1 MPAARRRAPCL
12 ALLAAVLL
20 AAPAVAADAP
30 AASPDAMS
38 QDAMSQGAM
47 SQGAMSYDTAR
58 ERAQGQTVY
67 FNAWGG
73 DPRVNRYIDWVGDQ
87 VDARFDID
95 LRHVKLSDTANAVTR
110 VLSEKTAGRTEGGS
124 IDLIWINGENFA
136 KMKEN
141 DLLYGPFADKLPN
154 WELVDFDEK
163 PSTRIDFTIPTE
175 AYEAP
180 WGMAKFNF
188 IYDRDRIDP
197 ENTPEGMRELA
208 AWAKAHPGRLSY
220 PAPPD
225 FLGTTFLKQALIEV
239 TEDPDLLQ
247 EPVQSDAQFERVT
260 EPLWTYLDGLHP
272 HLWRQGRDFPKSG
285 PAQIQML
292 NDGVLDIALSFYPSQ
307 ATGLIQEGRLP
318 ESART
323 FVFDS
328 GTIGNT
334 HFVAIPF
341 NAAHKA
347 GAMVVANFLM
357 SPEAQAHKARRD
369 VWGDQTVLDVDE
381 LPADKRALFEE
392 IERGKATL
400 SPEELG
406 PTLLEPHP
414 TWMTRVEQAWQKR
427 YGS

>member
-1 MPAARRRAPCL
+1 MTTSQAPVAAAGRKIMAGLALAAGLVLAGPAAAEP
-12 ALLAAVLL
+12 V
-20 AAPAVAADAP
+20 
-30 AASPDAMS
+30 
-38 QDAMSQGAM
+38 
-47 SQGAMSYDTAR
+47 MSYDTAR
-58 ERAQGQTVY
+58 ERADGQTVY

-73 DPRVNRYIDWVGDQ
+73 DPQVNRYIAWVADEVEKRSG
-87 VDARFDID
+87 ID

-110 VLSEKTAGRTEGGS
+110 VLSEKTAGRDEGGS

-141 DLLYGPFADKLPN
+141 SLLYGPFADKLPN
-154 WELVDFDEK
+154 WPLVDFDEK
-163 PSTRIDFTIPTE
+163 PTTKIDFTIPTE

-188 IYDRDRIDP
+188 IYDSARIDP
-197 ENTPEGMRELA
+197 ADTPESMRELA
-208 AWAKAHPGRLSY
+208 QWAEAHPRRLSY

-225 FLGTTFLKQALIEV
+225 FLGTTFLKQALIELAD
-239 TEDPDLLQ
+239 DPDVLQ
-247 EPVQSDAQFERVT
+247 EPVSSTAQFERVT
-260 EPLWTYLDGLHP
+260 EPLWAYLDELHP

-285 PAQIQML
+285 PAQVQML
-292 NDGVLDIALSFYPSQ
+292 NDGVLDIAPSFYPSQ
-307 ATGLIQEGRLP
+307 ASSLISEGRLP

-328 GTIGNT
+328 GMIGNT
-334 HFVAIPF
+334 HFVAIPY

-357 SPEAQAHKARRD
+357 SPVAQAEKARPG
-369 VWGDQTVLDVDE
+369 VWGDQTVLDVDD
-381 LPADKRALFEE
+381 LPAEQRRLFQE
-392 IERGKATL
+392 IDRGKATL
-400 SPEELG
+400 GPSELG

-414 TWMTRVEQAWQKR
+414 TWMTRIEQAWQKR

>member
-1 MPAARRRAPCL
+1 MTISRARTTTAGAMARRT
-12 ALLAAVLL
+12 LLAGVAL
-20 AAPAVAADAP
+20 ATGLTLAGPATAAD
-30 AASPDAMS
+30 D
-38 QDAMSQGAM
+38 
-47 SQGAMSYDTAR
+47 GAMSYDTAV
-58 ERAQGQTVY
+58 ERAEGQTVY

-73 DPRVNRYIDWVGDQ
+73 DPQVNQYLSWVGEQ
-87 VDARFDID
+87 VETRFDID

-110 VLSEKTAGRTEGGS
+110 VLSEKTAGRDDGGS

-154 WELVDFDEK
+154 WDLVDFDDK
-163 PSTRIDFTIPTE
+163 PTTKIDFTIPTE

-188 IYDRDRIDP
+188 VYDSARIAP
-197 ENTPEGMRELA
+197 EATPDGMRELA
-208 AWAKAHPGRLSY
+208 DWAAAHPRRLSY

-225 FLGTTFLKQALIEV
+225 FLGTTFLKQALIELAN
-239 TEDPDLLQ
+239 DPDLLQ
-247 EPVQSDAQFERVT
+247 DAVQSDAQFARVT
-260 EPLWTYLDGLHP
+260 EPLWTYLDELHP
-272 HLWRQGRDFPKSG
+272 HLWRDGRDFPKSG
-285 PAQIQML
+285 PAQVQML
-292 NDGVLDIALSFYPSQ
+292 NDGVLDMALSFYPAQ
-307 ATGLIQEGRLP
+307 ASGLIQEGRLP

-328 GTIGNT
+328 GMIGNT
-334 HFVAIPF
+334 HFVAIPY

-357 SPEAQAHKARRD
+357 SPEAQAHKARPD
-369 VWGDQTVLDVDE
+369 VWGDQTVLDVGE
-381 LPADKRALFEE
+381 LAPEQRRLFQE

-400 SPEELG
+400 SPSELG

-414 TWMTRVEQAWQKR
+414 TWMTRIEQEWQKR

>member
-1 MPAARRRAPCL
+1 MTRPQGGSAGARIGLGGLGRAGLALALGLALAGPAA
-12 ALLAAVLL
+12 
-20 AAPAVAADAP
+20 AD
-30 AASPDAMS
+30 
-38 QDAMSQGAM
+38 G
-47 SQGAMSYDTAR
+47 GAMSYDTAR
-58 ERAQGQTVY
+58 ARAQGQTVY

-73 DPRVNRYIDWVGDQ
+73 DPQVNGYLDWVAGQ
-87 VDARFDID
+87 VDERFDVT

-110 VLSEKTAGRTEGGS
+110 VLSEKTAGRDAQGS

-154 WELVDFDEK
+154 WDLVDFDEK
-163 PSTRIDFTIPTE
+163 PTTKIDFTIPTE
-175 AYEAP
+175 GYEAP

-188 IYDRDRIDP
+188 IYDQARIDP
-197 ENTPEGMRELA
+197 SDTPDSMRDLA
-208 AWAKAHPGRLSY
+208 RWAEAHPRRLSY

-225 FLGTTFLKQALIEV
+225 FLGTTFLKQALIELSN
-239 TEDPDLLQ
+239 TPDALQ
-247 EPVQSDAQFERVT
+247 QAVQSDAQFARVT
-260 EPLWTYLDGLHP
+260 EPLWAYLDDLHP
-272 HLWRQGRDFPKSG
+272 HLWREGRDFPKSG
-285 PAQIQML
+285 PAQVQML

-307 ATGLIQEGRLP
+307 ASGLIAEGRLP

-328 GTIGNT
+328 GMIGNT
-334 HFVAIPF
+334 HFVAIPY

-357 SPEAQAHKARRD
+357 SPQAQAQKARPD
-369 VWGDQTVLDVDE
+369 VWGDQTVLDVDQ
-381 LPADKRALFEE
+381 LPPEQRQAFQNV
-392 IERGKATL
+392 ERGKATL
-400 SPEELG
+400 GPGELG

-414 TWMTRVEQAWQKR
+414 TWMTRIEQEWQKR

>member
-1 MPAARRRAPCL
+1 MTRSQVPEAAAGRKIVAGLALAAGLILAGPAAAEP
-12 ALLAAVLL
+12 V
-20 AAPAVAADAP
+20 
-30 AASPDAMS
+30 
-38 QDAMSQGAM
+38 
-47 SQGAMSYDTAR
+47 MSYDTAR
-58 ERAQGQTVY
+58 ERADGQTVY

-73 DPRVNRYIDWVGDQ
+73 DPQVNRYIAWVADE
-87 VDARFDID
+87 VEDRFGID

-110 VLSEKTAGRTEGGS
+110 VLSEKTAGRDDGGS

-163 PSTRIDFTIPTE
+163 PTTKIDFTIPTE

-188 IYDRDRIDP
+188 IYDSARIDP
-197 ENTPEGMRELA
+197 ATTPEGMRDLA
-208 AWAKAHPGRLSY
+208 AWAEAHPRRLSY

-225 FLGTTFLKQALIEV
+225 FLGTTFLKQALIELAS
-239 TEDPDLLQ
+239 DPDLLQ
-247 EPVQSDAQFERVT
+247 EPVRSTAQFDRVT
-260 EPLWTYLDGLHP
+260 APLWAYLDDLHP

-285 PAQIQML
+285 PAQVQML
-292 NDGVLDIALSFYPSQ
+292 NDGVLDIAPSFYPSQ
-307 ATGLIQEGRLP
+307 ASSLIGEGRLP

-328 GTIGNT
+328 GMIGNT
-334 HFVAIPF
+334 HFVAIPY

-357 SPEAQAHKARRD
+357 SPVAQAEKARPG

-381 LPADKRALFEE
+381 LPPEDRRLFQE
-392 IERGKATL
+392 IDRGKATL
-400 SPEELG
+400 GPSELG

-414 TWMTRVEQAWQKR
+414 TWMTRIEQAWQKR

>member
-1 MPAARRRAPCL
+1 MRSQVPQAAAGRKIMAGLALAAGLILAGPAAAEP
-12 ALLAAVLL
+12 V
-20 AAPAVAADAP
+20 
-30 AASPDAMS
+30 
-38 QDAMSQGAM
+38 
-47 SQGAMSYDTAR
+47 MSYDTAR
-58 ERAQGQTVY
+58 ERADSQTVY

-73 DPRVNRYIDWVGDQ
+73 DPQVNRYIAWVADE
-87 VDARFDID
+87 VENRFGID

-110 VLSEKTAGRTEGGS
+110 VLSEKTAGRDDGGS

-154 WELVDFDEK
+154 WALVDFDEK
-163 PSTRIDFTIPTE
+163 PTTKIDFTIPTE

-188 IYDRDRIDP
+188 IYDSARIDP
-197 ENTPEGMRELA
+197 ATTPEGMRDLA
-208 AWAKAHPGRLSY
+208 AWAEAHPRRLSY

-225 FLGTTFLKQALIEV
+225 FLGTTFLKQALIELAS
-239 TEDPDLLQ
+239 DPDLLQ
-247 EPVQSDAQFERVT
+247 EPVRSTAQFDRVT
-260 EPLWTYLDGLHP
+260 EPLWAYLDDLHP

-285 PAQIQML
+285 PAQVQML
-292 NDGVLDIALSFYPSQ
+292 NDGVLDIAPSFYPSQ
-307 ATGLIQEGRLP
+307 ASSLIEEGRLP

-328 GTIGNT
+328 GMIGNT
-334 HFVAIPF
+334 HFVAIPY

-357 SPEAQAHKARRD
+357 SPVAQAEKARPG

-381 LPADKRALFEE
+381 LPPEDRRLFQE
-392 IERGKATL
+392 IDRGKATL
-400 SPEELG
+400 GPSELG

-414 TWMTRVEQAWQKR
+414 TWMTRIEQAWQKR

>member
-1 MPAARRRAPCL
+1 MTTSRALTTVTGAKLGRGLRAGSMVLTGLAIAAGLILARPAG
-12 ALLAAVLL
+12 
-20 AAPAVAADAP
+20 AAD
-30 AASPDAMS
+30 
-38 QDAMSQGAM
+38 GAVM
-47 SQGAMSYDTAR
+47 GYETAR
-58 ERAQGQTVY
+58 ARAQGQTVY

-73 DPRVNRYIDWVGDQ
+73 DPQVNRYIGWVAEE
-87 VDARFDID
+87 VEHRFAVE

-110 VLSEKTAGRTEGGS
+110 VLSEKTAGRDTGGS

-154 WELVDFDEK
+154 WKLVDFDDK
-163 PSTRIDFTIPTE
+163 PTTRIDFTIPTE

-188 IYDRDRIDP
+188 IYDSARIDP
-197 ENTPEGMRELA
+197 ADTPESMRALA
-208 AWAKAHPGRLSY
+208 KWAEAHPGRLSY

-225 FLGTTFLKQALIEV
+225 FLGTTFLKQALIELASK
-239 TEDPDLLQ
+239 PDLLQ
-247 EPVQSDAQFERVT
+247 QPVQSQAQFDRVT
-260 EPLWTYLDGLHP
+260 EPLWAYLDGLHP

-285 PAQIQML
+285 PAQVQML
-292 NDGVLDIALSFYPSQ
+292 NDGVLDMALSFYPSQ
-307 ATGLIQEGRLP
+307 ASNLIQEGRLP

-328 GTIGNT
+328 GMIGNT
-334 HFVAIPF
+334 HFVAIPY

-357 SPEAQAHKARRD
+357 SPEAQAHKARPD

-381 LPADKRALFEE
+381 LPPEPRRLFQD

-400 SPEELG
+400 APGELG

-414 TWMTRVEQAWQKR
+414 SWMTRIEQAWQKR

>member
-1 MPAARRRAPCL
+1 MTTSRPGRRAPAAGPIARL
-12 ALLAAVLL
+12 GAAAALLAGLAGAVP
-20 AAPAVAADAP
+20 AAAADGVI
-30 AASPDAMS
+30 D
-38 QDAMSQGAM
+38 
-47 SQGAMSYDTAR
+47 YDTAR
-58 ERAQGQTVY
+58 SRAAGQTVY

-73 DPRVNRYIDWVGDQ
+73 DPQVNRYLDWVAGQ
-87 VDARFDID
+87 VDRRFEID
-95 LRHVKLSDTANAVTR
+95 LRHVKLSDTANAVAR
-110 VLSEKTAGRTEGGS
+110 VLSEKSAGRDTGGS

-154 WELVDFDEK
+154 WALVDFDDK
-163 PSTRIDFTIPTE
+163 PTTRIDFTIPTE

-188 IYDRDRIDP
+188 IYDSARIDP
-197 ENTPEGMRELA
+197 AETPESMRALA
-208 AWAKAHPGRLSY
+208 AWAEEHPRRLSY

-225 FLGTTFLKQALIEV
+225 FLGTTFLKQALIELSS
-239 TEDPDLLQ
+239 DPDVLQ
-247 EPVQSDAQFERVT
+247 EPVRSDAQFARVT
-260 EPLWTYLDGLHP
+260 EPLWAYLEHLHP
-272 HLWRQGRDFPKSG
+272 HLWRAGRDFPKSG
-285 PAQIQML
+285 PAQVQMV

-307 ATGLIQEGRLP
+307 ASGLIEEGRLP

-328 GTIGNT
+328 GMIGNT
-334 HFVAIPF
+334 HFVAIPY

-357 SPEAQAHKARRD
+357 SPEAQAHKARPD
-369 VWGDQTVLDVDE
+369 VWGDQTVLDVDA
-381 LPADKRALFEE
+381 LPPEKRRLFADIA
-392 IERGKATL
+392 RGKATL
-400 SPEELG
+400 SPSELG

-414 TWMTRVEQAWQKR
+414 TWMTRIEQAWQER

>member
-1 MPAARRRAPCL
+1 MTTSRARWNGLSGGGRTLLGAL
-12 ALLAAVLL
+12 ALAAVL
-20 AAPAVAADAP
+20 AFSRQAP
-30 AASPDAMS
+30 AAGDGVMS
-38 QDAMSQGAM
+38 H
-47 SQGAMSYDTAR
+47 DTALS
-58 ERAQGQTVY
+58 RAEGQTVY

-73 DPRVNRYIDWVGDQ
+73 DPQVNQYIDWVAQ
-87 VDARFDID
+87 EVDARFGID

-110 VLSEKTAGRTEGGS
+110 VLSEKTAGRDEGGS

-163 PSTRIDFTIPTE
+163 PTTRIDFTIPTE

-188 IYDRDRIDP
+188 IYDSARIDSD
-197 ENTPEGMRELA
+197 ETPESMRELA
-208 AWAKAHPGRLSY
+208 SWAKAHPRRLSY

-225 FLGTTFLKQALIEV
+225 FLGTTFLKQALIELAS
-239 TEDPDLLQ
+239 DPDVLQ
-247 EPVQSDAQFERVT
+247 EAVQSDDQFARVT
-260 EPLWTYLDGLHP
+260 EPLWAYLDDLHP

-285 PAQIQML
+285 PAQVQML

-307 ATGLIQEGRLP
+307 ASGLIREGRLP

-328 GTIGNT
+328 GMIGNT
-334 HFVAIPF
+334 HFVAIPY

-357 SPEAQAHKARRD
+357 SPEAQAHKAKPD

-381 LPADKRALFEE
+381 LPPEQRRLFAQ

-400 SPEELG
+400 SPSELG

-414 TWMTRVEQAWQKR
+414 TWMTRIEQAWQRR

>member
-1 MPAARRRAPCL
+1 MTTSRPRRRAPAAGPIARL
-12 ALLAAVLL
+12 GAAAALLAGLAGAVP
-20 AAPAVAADAP
+20 AAAADGVI
-30 AASPDAMS
+30 D
-38 QDAMSQGAM
+38 
-47 SQGAMSYDTAR
+47 YDTAR
-58 ERAQGQTVY
+58 SRAAGQTVY

-73 DPRVNRYIDWVGDQ
+73 DPQVNRYLDWVAGQ
-87 VDARFDID
+87 VDRRFEID
-95 LRHVKLSDTANAVTR
+95 LRHVKLSDTANAVAR
-110 VLSEKTAGRTEGGS
+110 VLSEKSAGRDTGGS

-154 WELVDFDEK
+154 WALVDFDDK
-163 PSTRIDFTIPTE
+163 PTTRIDFTIPTE

-188 IYDRDRIDP
+188 IYDSARIDP
-197 ENTPEGMRELA
+197 AETPESMRALA
-208 AWAKAHPGRLSY
+208 AWAEEHPRRLSY

-225 FLGTTFLKQALIEV
+225 FLGTTFLKQALIELSS
-239 TEDPDLLQ
+239 DPDVLQ
-247 EPVQSDAQFERVT
+247 EPVRSDAQFARVT
-260 EPLWTYLDGLHP
+260 EPLWAYLEHLHP
-272 HLWRQGRDFPKSG
+272 HLWRAGRDFPKSG
-285 PAQIQML
+285 PAQVQMV

-307 ATGLIQEGRLP
+307 ASGLIEEGRLP

-328 GTIGNT
+328 GMIGNT
-334 HFVAIPF
+334 HFVAIPY

-357 SPEAQAHKARRD
+357 SPEAQAHKARPD
-369 VWGDQTVLDVDE
+369 VWGDQTVLDVDA
-381 LPADKRALFEE
+381 LPPEKRRLFADIA
-392 IERGKATL
+392 RGKATL
-400 SPEELG
+400 SPSELG

-414 TWMTRVEQAWQKR
+414 TWMTRIEQAWQER

>member
-1 MPAARRRAPCL
+1 MTTSRARWNGLSGGGRTLLGAL
-12 ALLAAVLL
+12 ALAAVL
-20 AAPAVAADAP
+20 AFSGQAP
-30 AASPDAMS
+30 AAGDGVMS
-38 QDAMSQGAM
+38 H
-47 SQGAMSYDTAR
+47 DTALS
-58 ERAQGQTVY
+58 RAEGQTVY

-73 DPRVNRYIDWVGDQ
+73 DPQVNQYIDWVAQ
-87 VDARFDID
+87 EVDARFGID

-110 VLSEKTAGRTEGGS
+110 VLSEKTAGRDEGGS

-163 PSTRIDFTIPTE
+163 PTTRIDFTIPTE

-188 IYDRDRIDP
+188 IYDSARIDSD
-197 ENTPEGMRELA
+197 ETPESMRELA
-208 AWAKAHPGRLSY
+208 SWAKAHPRRLSY

-225 FLGTTFLKQALIEV
+225 FLGTTFLKQALIELSR
-239 TEDPDLLQ
+239 DPDVLQ
-247 EPVQSDAQFERVT
+247 EAVQSDNQFARVT
-260 EPLWTYLDGLHP
+260 EPLWAYLDDLHP

-285 PAQIQML
+285 PAQVQML

-307 ATGLIQEGRLP
+307 ASGLIQEGRLP

-323 FVFDS
+323 FVFDR
-328 GTIGNT
+328 GMIGNT
-334 HFVAIPF
+334 HFVAIPY

-357 SPEAQAHKARRD
+357 SPEAQAHKAKPD

-381 LPADKRALFEE
+381 LGPDQRRLFAD
-392 IERGKATL
+392 IDRGKATL
-400 SPEELG
+400 SPSELG

-414 TWMTRVEQAWQKR
+414 TWMTRIEQAWQKR